1 MVSESLQAQRAAL
14 SARFRARI
22 PALLVA
28 WREAIA
34 ADPKLK
40 TGDSLP
46 RSQLDDHVPRWLEA
60 FAELLAAGHV
70 ATAITPLEQ
79 EAKDAEAHGL
89 QRWQQGYDLHEV
101 TREWGCLHRCLVAEL
116 ETIAGDPAFGPE
128 VLAEARAK
136 LAAQVSEATTTSAE
150 EYFRLER
157 LEASGNVLDLEQAL
171 GNVRELER
179 KHAELWQQAAHDLR
193 GNLGVVAN
201 VAKGLTFQDLTPE
214 RRQDFLSLLR
224 NNVTSL
230 HRLLDEVTDLAR
242 LQAGQDQ
249 RRIGRFDAAELLR
262 RLCEDVR
269 PMADDKGLYL
279 SASGAQTLV
288 VDGDEMKVRRIGQNL
303 LLNALKYTRRGGVSV
318 SWGET
323 AARDDGRWWFAVE
336 DTGPGF
342 HAGPGAPLVSALNEA
357 TAVAQ
362 QLEAGPGA
370 GVAPREGA
378 AAGRASDAGAAAAGS
393 PVPGGPPPVDRRAV
407 RQVQG
412 EGLGLAIVRR
422 LCDLLAATVEVESR
436 PRVGTTF
443 RVLVPLRYAGEGSS
457 GDARQPPAVQP

>member
-14 SARFRARI
+14 GARFRARI
-22 PALLVA
+22 PAVLAA
-28 WREAIA
+28 WHEALA

-46 RSQLDDHVPRWLEA
+46 RSQLDDHLPRWLDA
-60 FAELLAAGHV
+60 FADLLAAGHV
-70 ATAITPLEQ
+70 ATAIAPLEQ
-79 EAKDAEAHGL
+79 EARDAEAHGL

-116 ETIAGDPAFGPE
+116 EGPAADPSFGAE

-136 LAAQVSEATTTSAE
+136 LATQISEATTTSAE

-171 GNVRELER
+171 ANVRELER

-201 VAKGLTFQDLTPE
+201 VAKGLTFQDLPAE
-214 RRQDFLSLLR
+214 RRQDFLGLLR

-249 RRIGRFDAAELLR
+249 RRVAPFNAAEVLR
-262 RLCEDVR
+262 RLCEDLR
-269 PMADDKGLYL
+269 PVADEKGLYL
-279 SASGAQTLV
+279 TAAGPDSLPV
-288 VDGDEMKVRRIGQNL
+288 EGDEMKVRRIGQNL
-303 LLNALKYTRRGGVSV
+303 LLNALKYTRRGGVTV
-318 SWGET
+318 TWADT
-323 AARDDGRWWFAVE
+323 VARDDGRWWFAVQ

-342 HAGPGAPLVSALNEA
+342 HAGPGAPLIGALSSA
-357 TAVAQ
+357 TAVSQ
-362 QLEAGPGA
+362 QLDQDAGGPSA
-370 GVAPREGA
+370 TSPAEPPKEA
-378 AAGRASDAGAAAAGS
+378 AA
-393 PVPGGPPPVDRRAV
+393 PEPPVDRRAV

-422 LCDLLAATVEVESR
+422 LCELLDASVEVESE

-443 RVLVPLRYAGEGSS
+443 RVLVPVRYTPSA
-457 GDARQPPAVQP
+457 

>member
-14 SARFRARI
+14 GAGFRARI
-22 PALLVA
+22 PAVLAA
-28 WREAIA
+28 WHEALA

-46 RSQLDDHVPRWLEA
+46 RSQLDDHLPRWLEA
-60 FAELLAAGHV
+60 FAELLTAARV
-70 ATAITPLEQ
+70 ATAMAPLEQ
-79 EAKDAEAHGL
+79 EAKNAEAHGL

-116 ETIAGDPAFGPE
+116 ESLAQDPAFG
-128 VLAEARAK
+128 VAVMVEARAK
-136 LAAQVSEATTTSAE
+136 LAAQISEATTTSAE

-157 LEASGNVLDLEQAL
+157 LEAAGNVLDLEQAL
-171 GNVRELER
+171 ADVRELER

-201 VAKGLTFQDLTPE
+201 VAKGLTFQDLPAE
-214 RRQDFLSLLR
+214 RRQDFLGLLR

-242 LQAGQDQ
+242 LQAGHDQ
-249 RRIGRFDAAELLR
+249 RRVAAFDAAEVLR
-262 RLCEDVR
+262 RLCEDLR
-269 PMADDKGLYL
+269 PNADEKGLFL
-279 SASGAQTLV
+279 SATGPDSLRV
-288 VDGDEMKVRRIGQNL
+288 EGDEMKVRRIGQNL
-303 LLNALKYTRRGGVSV
+303 LLNALNYTRRGGVTV
-318 SWGET
+318 TWGET
-323 AARDDGRWWFAVE
+323 AAADDGRWYFAVQ

-342 HAGPGAPLVSALNEA
+342 RAGPGAPLVSALTAA
-357 TAVAQ
+357 TVVSQHLDAPSGSDGTAFAGDTGGSDGSAV
-362 QLEAGPGA
+362 L
-370 GVAPREGA
+370 
-378 AAGRASDAGAAAAGS
+378 
-393 PVPGGPPPVDRRAV
+393 PPAKALPETLPDRRAA

-422 LCDLLAATVEVESR
+422 LCDLLAATVEVESE

-443 RVLVPLRYAGEGSS
+443 RVLVPLRYAAAGALTG
-457 GDARQPPAVQP
+457 ARQPPADQP